1 MTAALSG
8 ARAFH
13 YHDFTCYWSSRFVSA
28 TATQIQGV
36 AVGWW
41 VYDLTRD
48 PLALGL
54 VGLAIFLPAMGLA
67 LLAGHVADRFDRRA
81 ILLICYAMAALTAAG
96 LLGCAWSG
104 VRQVGPIYALVL
116 IFGVTRAF
124 ANPASQA
131 IVPNLVPA
139 EHLGNAIAWHA
150 LAWQTATIV
159 GPALGGLL
167 YAFGAPVAFA
177 AVTLSFALTFSLLAR
192 VRHRL
197 VQRAHEPL
205 RWASLLAGLHFIR
218 SQPVVF
224 GAITLDLIAV
234 LLGGATALLP
244 IYARDILQVGPWGL
258 GLLRSMPAVGA
269 VLMALWLTRRPLQ
282 HHTGRYL
289 FQSVALFGLATIVFG
304 LSTHLWLSLACLFV
318 LGAADMISVFVR
330 QTLVQIETP
339 DPMRGRVAAVNTV
352 FIGASN
358 ELGEF
363 ESGILAALIGTVPA
377 VVVGG
382 IGTLVVVALWRR
394 WFPALRDRDQLFA
407 RNPVA

>member
-1 MTAALSG
+1 MTSALSG
-8 ARAFH
+8 ARAFRH
-13 YHDFTCYWSSRFVSA
+13 RDFTRYWSSRFVSA

-41 VYDLTRD
+41 IYDLTGD

-54 VGLAIFLPAMGLA
+54 VGLALFLPAMGLA
-67 LLAGHVADRFDRRA
+67 LLAGHVADRYDRRT
-81 ILLICYAMAALTAAG
+81 ILLICYAIATLAAAG

-104 VRQVGPIYALVL
+104 GRQVGPIYALILV
-116 IFGVTRAF
+116 FGVSRAF

-131 IVPNLVPA
+131 IIPNLVPA
-139 EHLGNAIAWHA
+139 EDLGNAIAWHA

-167 YAFGAPVAFA
+167 YAFGPPVAFG
-177 AVTLSFALTFSLLAR
+177 AVTLSLALTFGLLAR
-192 VRHRL
+192 ICHRL
-197 VQRAHEPL
+197 VQRAREPL

-224 GAITLDLIAV
+224 GAISLDLFAV

-244 IYARDILQVGPWGL
+244 IYAHDILLVGPWGL
-258 GLLRSMPAVGA
+258 GLLRSMPAAGA
-269 VLMALWLTRRPLQ
+269 VLMALWLAHRPLQ
-282 HHTGRYL
+282 RRTGRRL
-289 FQSVALFGLATIVFG
+289 FQAVALFGLATIAFG
-304 LSTHLWLSLACLFV
+304 LSAHLWLSLACLFV
-318 LGAADMISVFVR
+318 LGAADMISVFIR

-363 ESGILAALIGTVPA
+363 ESGVLAALIGTVPA
-377 VVVGG
+377 VVAGG
-382 IGTLVVVALWRR
+382 VGTLVVVALWQRG
-394 WFPALRDRDQLFA
+394 FPALRDRDRLMH
-407 RNPVA
+407 